1 MTNSHTQQPAG
12 AILTRSKCHQ
22 QQSRTSVQQAHDFHK
37 RIEQT
42 KAYLDYL
49 ESQRR
54 QAVGEMER
62 ACIIA
67 QIDAVQDVLC
77 IWSDPEEW
85 KDFMKIYGIND

>member
-1 MTNSHTQQPAG
+1 MGTTIVMNDYRQQTAD
-12 AILTRSKCHQ
+12 A
-22 QQSRTSVQQAHDFHK
+22 SVQQAYDFHK

-42 KAYLDYL
+42 KTYLDYL
-49 ESQRR
+49 ESRRR

-62 ACIIA
+62 ACIIS

>member
-1 MTNSHTQQPAG
+1 MGTTIVMNDY
-12 AILTRSKCHQ
+12 RQ
-22 QQSRTSVQQAHDFHK
+22 QQSCTSVQQAYDFHK

-62 ACIIA
+62 ACIIS